1 MLLICRHTCHTAS
14 LPATTRVLRG
24 YVSRMTVAACVAGGT
39 GSRPHRPRLKEQTV
53 KRDQVVVI
61 TGASGGVG
69 RATARRFAKDGA
81 RVALLARGR
90 AGLEA
95 AAQEVKGQGGEALV
109 LPVDVSQ
116 HDQVEAAAH
125 SVEDAFG
132 PIDIWVNDA
141 MVTVYA
147 EFLDIEPE
155 EFARA
160 TNVSYLGMVWGTR
173 AALKRMVPRDSG
185 SIVQVCSA
193 MSYRGIPLQSPYCGA
208 KHACKGFTES
218 IITELLHHRSKV
230 QISMVQ
236 LPGMNTTQFTWGRT
250 KLPKQTMP
258 VPPIYQ
264 PEVAADAIHH
274 AAHHR
279 RRQIYVG
286 IPTVMNILGE
296 RTAPWLLDRYL
307 ARTGYSSQM
316 TDQPLEP
323 QGHDNLLDPVD
334 EDRGARGPFNDQAH
348 SHSVQL
354 GLSKHR
360 GLVLAGMASA
370 AAGAG
375 AAVALR
381 NGGE

>member
-1 MLLICRHTCHTAS
+1 
-14 LPATTRVLRG
+14 
-24 YVSRMTVAACVAGGT
+24 
-39 GSRPHRPRLKEQTV
+39 V
-53 KRDQVVVI
+53 KREQVVVI

-69 RATARRFAKDGA
+69 RAAARRFGKDGC

-95 AAQEVKGQGGEALV
+95 AAHEVEQAGGKALV

-116 HDQVEAAAH
+116 HDQVEAAAA

-155 EFARA
+155 EFARS
-160 TNVSYLGMVWGTR
+160 TDVSYLGMVWGTR
-173 AALKRMVPRDSG
+173 AALKRMVPRDQG

-218 IITELLHHRSKV
+218 IITELLHKKSKV
-230 QISMVQ
+230 QISMIQ
-236 LPGMNTTQFTWGRT
+236 LPGVNTTQFTWGRT

-264 PEVAADAIHH
+264 PEVAADAIHY
-274 AAHHR
+274 AAHHK

-307 ARTGYSSQM
+307 AKTGYSSQM
-316 TDQPLEP
+316 TGEPLDP
-323 QGHDNLLDPVD
+323 QGHDNLIDPVD
-334 EDRGARGPFNDQAH
+334 EDRGSHGPFDAKAH
-348 SHSVQL
+348 SHSVQFT
-354 GLSKHR
+354 LSQHR
-360 GLVLAGMASA
+360 GALLAGMASA

-381 NGGE
+381 NGHRE